1 MRICHVFSSY
11 FCVFL
16 EGMSGSIWSLG
27 TCKACVTLSLHC
39 WLSSMMRVWL
49 IPAFVCSWNVWDQ
62 TFLTKGEQWTL
73 TSLTWG
79 KLLHF
84 SLGLNLEDEP
94 AHLAYKS
101 WLSSQSCY
109 FLISSHSDRLIFSFC
124 RLVFIQFFTVIGL
137 LVVTK
142 DQNNDYILNT
152 DLKFVYLV
160 FGVHYI
166 LCVNKGSE
174 FSF

>member
-11 FCVFL
+11 FYVFL
-16 EGMSGSIWSLG
+16 KGMSGSIWSSG

-62 TFLTKGEQWTL
+62 TFLTKGAQWTL

-84 SLGLNLEDEP
+84 SLGLNLEDES

-101 WLSSQSCY
+101 WLSSQPCY
-109 FLISSHSDRLIFSFC
+109 FLISSHSDRLIFSFY
-124 RLVFIQFFTVIGL
+124 RLLVIQFFYSSWLSCCYKRSKQWLYIKHRLYYVL
-137 LVVTK
+137 L
-142 DQNNDYILNT
+142 
-152 DLKFVYLV
+152 
-160 FGVHYI
+160 
-166 LCVNKGSE
+166 
-174 FSF
+174 SFWCALYFMCK

>member
-1 MRICHVFSSY
+1 
-11 FCVFL
+11 
-16 EGMSGSIWSLG
+16 MSGSIWSLG

-62 TFLTKGEQWTL
+62 TFLTKGAQWIL

-94 AHLAYKS
+94 AHLHLAYKS
-101 WLSSQSCY
+101 WLSSQPSY

-124 RLVFIQFFTVIGL
+124 RLVVI
-137 LVVTK
+137 K
-142 DQNNDYILNT
+142 FCYSSWPSCCYKDYILNT
-152 DLKFVYLV
+152 DLKFLYLV
-160 FGVHYI
+160 FGLHYI